1 MEVNMLDLNQQKK
14 IRKNALD
21 YFNNAGIALSKEE
34 IDREIKIFN
43 YENVDFYTMGIVI
56 VTFINTERY
65 CGRYILFFPGQ
76 CAGEHWHPDVDKY
89 RGKEETLRVLY
100 GNAYAYGEG
109 EPTKNIKAKIP
120 EGKENYF
127 TSRCETILNP
137 GDQYTV
143 GLNEKHWWQ
152 AGPDGVIALEV
163 SSTARDSYD
172 LYTDKTLKVN
182 IY

>member
-1 MEVNMLDLNQQKK
+1 MLDLKQQEE
-14 IRKNALD
+14 IRVSALD
-21 YFNNAGIALSKEE
+21 YFKKAGIALSEEE
-34 IDREIKIFN
+34 IKNEIKIFN

-65 CGRYILFFPGQ
+65 CGRFILFFPRQ
-76 CAGEHWHPDVDKY
+76 CAGEHWHPDVAEN

-100 GNAYAYGEG
+100 GQAFAYGEG

-120 EGKENYF
+120 EGKDKYF
-127 TSRCETILNP
+127 TSRHEVVLNP

-143 GLNEKHWWQ
+143 RLNEKHWWQ
-152 AGPDGVIALEV
+152 AGPEGVVSLEV
-163 SSTARDSYD
+163 SSTARDAYD
-172 LYTDKTLKVN
+172 LYTDNTLKVN